1 MGKSLALTMEFY
13 LTLRI
18 PNLYPVKIYRCLKRH
33 GLNILPDEF
42 VNNYNMNTRLKSLN
56 YKTPSQYLKEEK
68 DIIIQRIVI

>member
-1 MGKSLALTMEFY
+1 MVESFNKQIRRKVLT
-13 LTLRI
+13 
-18 PNLYPVKIYRCLKRH
+18 RH
-33 GLNILPDEF
+33 LFQNILEMNGRLIEF